1 MSDYLDSLYSGL
13 NDESVEAI
21 TAALGFNDGA
31 NKGFWRKQ
39 PRKKWGKGKG
49 QWIEMGALLRALF
62 KIDGKLQSVTGRSAG
77 SDGTPNGVRFL
88 PDAGQPGVDSN
99 KIYGVDTAHL
109 EEIQATLPDNYVESK
124 GLDAKREQTGT
135 GSVVST
141 ANIPDINDM
150 ETADVTPDD
159 IRMVEEGVNSV
170 EGQEAEGFKN
180 TDEGKQVATLDDV
193 DESDVLTGEEVR
205 DLVDG
210 TTERDL
216 SGYKGLKE
224 TSPGSGIWDY
234 KEGKYNYRLRQNKA
248 GKWEIYADGA
258 NPDYDYDTPADR
270 RDMRG
275 TFEKLD
281 SGDGYDS
288 VEDAMDNFFG
298 AEYNPKKTFRTV
310 PDAEGTTPI
319 EVGLPEDEADLTLG
333 TLPITE
339 ANLSR
344 VSNEELASLG
354 YGDMPGY
361 SEYKGV
367 GDDNAYF
374 GMENKGGGNWEF
386 TNYLTGEIFPIK
398 ADNLADAERQ
408 LADYRLKRG
417 AYDPEVLAAQA
428 DAETAGSR
436 GFTETMRGS
445 LQGMKGRNIK
455 GGFAKAYPNGRT
467 ATIVQDDDGSW
478 HLEKHDEFNGGI
490 QETKRFEDN
499 FFSSGLDQA
508 LAEGDAYL
516 NEDIALPMTRK
527 EFGDY
532 VENRYNDA
540 ERTKPAFL
548 DEAAIDEAFET
559 YSDMYKESKA
569 DNGWV
574 SKDMDADARS
584 QAFSELDDT
593 AVADENPFGDID
605 GLIKDAMDGKDVSLD
620 GLLNEKS
627 SMEDEDKGGTPDDE
641 EENSDFDADLEDTD
655 LEITSDD
662 QDPELLRD
670 IVSKERDE
678 AENVNIGD
686 VIMGPDGM
694 PVRVKRYDWDESD
707 SDEES
712 PGLTITATDANGEE
726 VEFYK
731 GRYDSVYYPEF
742 APEGAAPKA
751 KPADKPITPADAT
764 PVTPTRVAPDNAL
777 EVDAGRVQIGDKLYS
792 PDGSTLLGEVT
803 QTRKKGGKTEARLSL
818 DGKDEGFQEL
828 GPVNLVDRNPNV
840 NAQKQA
846 EKDAKKAETARV
858 KAEKKAADEKA
869 AADKAAAVNDPRTDE
884 GIENLRNI
892 LEAANNPERLQSAL
906 DVLNDPSL
914 SNNEKAEKL
923 VEALTTKLGRLSGT
937 DDQRMDAR
945 KAEQKA
951 MKMLEEAGI
960 RGSSKEERKLRN
972 EKASAAFTIRNRKG
986 MSFRVDPTLESEVA
1000 EMNKR
1005 LDAGEDVS
1013 LEELEALESKI
1024 SDYQKRFFM
1033 KGDSNE
1039 KPLPGEAE
1047 RVDEEIRKAQRAGTA
1062 PIPFVRQD
1070 GTEIRPDDNVAT
1082 PAAPT
1087 TPGATSA
1094 PTTPATPTQYKT
1106 PAPTPKAP
1114 KHPKPVRKSPKAKPI
1129 GTPDDD
1135 GKPIKG
1141 DNKTDAEIAA
1151 MRNRKLENA
1160 IDADGNPVFAKDL
1173 NGNILTDKKGR
1184 PIPLQDTDAILAA
1197 LRADYPDAKLDN
1209 MGNVVVHR
1217 EKYKGEDGSEKMF
1230 EVLVHMNTGGKI
1242 GLSMRFTDPETGEV
1256 EHLIHH
1262 DERDSYMGLHGKTNG
1277 IQALIDIVQGK
1288 KPGTDR
1294 RTATRGYDTTGRTD
1308 LRERAEYFVRQGRL
1322 LTQGQV
1328 WDKYLSGIAEE
1339 INTSA
1344 GGRGANK
1351 GTAYLTKR
1359 TSAVASAAEAL
1370 RQGKRE
1376 VFFQRVRAAVG
1387 HTPVHP
1393 TQRAEMRKAIRDYL
1407 EREMPEM
1414 SPRERTV
1421 LAQYVDRHLTRRG
1434 ELVDPT
1440 GRDIPF
1446 VSSETR
1452 KLEPGLWVDYEN
1464 NFGEI
1469 SRGRVVSL
1477 DDPELNEAGTEY
1489 YDNITVEFANGE
1501 RVSKLTSQKMTPVS
1515 QKEQSKA
1522 VATKYIGKVTGEE
1535 RRRRRREQLGITA
1548 ARTTG
1553 VLRFLDDVRAEDA
1566 EIAENANKTGG
1577 KVEDLFAGDTLFSKD
1592 GDPLGPIIEKIPIVG
1607 KSGNPGFAVI
1617 FENADGE
1624 EVQVRLPFGEFRG
1637 PKA

>member
-1 MSDYLDSLYSGL
+1 MSDYMDSLYSGL
-13 NDESVEAI
+13 NDESLTAI
-21 TAALGFNDGA
+21 TAGIGFNDGA
-31 NKGFWRKQ
+31 NNGFWRKQ

-49 QWIEMGALLRALF
+49 QWIEMGARLRALF
-62 KIDGKLQSVTGRSAG
+62 SIDGKLQSVTGRSAG
-77 SDGTPNGVRFL
+77 SDGTPNGVRFR
-88 PDAGQPGVDSN
+88 PDPGQPGVDSEL
-99 KIYGVDTAHL
+99 IYGVNTAHL
-109 EEIQATLPDNYVESK
+109 EEIQAVLPANYVESK
-124 GLDAKREQTGT
+124 NLYDTREQKGT

-141 ANIPDINDM
+141 SSIPDINDM
-150 ETADVTPDD
+150 ITAPVTPDD
-159 IRMVEEGVNSV
+159 VRMIEEGVNSV
-170 EGQEAEGFKN
+170 EGREAEGFKK
-180 TDEGKQVATLDDV
+180 TDAGKKVASLDDV
-193 DESDVLTGEEVR
+193 EESDVLRGQDVN
-205 DLVDG
+205 DLVDDV
-210 TTERDL
+210 TEPIAVVTNPEDV
-216 SGYKGLKE
+216 
-224 TSPGSGIWDY
+224 
-234 KEGKYNYRLRQNKA
+234 
-248 GKWEIYADGA
+248 A
-258 NPDYDYDTPADR
+258 NL
-270 RDMRG
+270 
-275 TFEKLD
+275 KLD
-281 SGDGYDS
+281 DVSPL
-288 VEDAMDNFFG
+288 VQ
-298 AEYNPKKTFRTV
+298 AELVRV
-310 PDAEGTTPI
+310 PDADNEATGYYDYADVD
-319 EVGLPEDEADLTLG
+319 EPEK
-333 TLPITE
+333 TLPNTI
-339 ANLSR
+339 
-344 VSNEELASLG
+344 
-354 YGDMPGY
+354 
-361 SEYKGV
+361 
-367 GDDNAYF
+367 F
-374 GMENKGGGNWEF
+374 GIENKGGGNWEF
-386 TNYLTGEIFPIK
+386 YNYKTGEIFPVK
-398 ADNLADAERQ
+398 ANSLAEVEKEMS
-408 LADYRLKRG
+408 DYRLQRG
-417 AYDPEVLAAQA
+417 NFDPEVLGAKA
-428 DAETAGSR
+428 DAETANAR

-490 QETKRFEDN
+490 QETKRFEDGY
-499 FFSSGLDQA
+499 FSSGLDQA

-540 ERTKPAFL
+540 ERKKPAFL
-548 DEAAIDEAFET
+548 DEAAIDEAFEA
-559 YSDMYKESKA
+559 YSDMYKESKS

-574 SKDMDADARS
+574 TKDMDADARS
-584 QAFSELDDT
+584 QAFSEMDDM

-605 GLIKDAMDGKDVSLD
+605 GLVKDAMDGKDVSLD

-627 SMEDEDKGGTPDDE
+627 SMEDEDKGDTSDE
-641 EENSDFDADLEDTD
+641 EEDSDFDADLEDTD

-846 EKDAKKAETARV
+846 EKDAKKAEAARV

-869 AADKAAAVNDPRTDE
+869 AADKAAAMNDPRTDE
-884 GIENLRNI
+884 GIENLKNI
-892 LEAANNPERLQSAL
+892 LEAANNPERLQPAI

-914 SNNEKAEKL
+914 SNDEKAEKL
-923 VEALTTKLGRLSGT
+923 VEALTTKLGFLNGT

-951 MKMLEEAGI
+951 MKMLEDAGI
-960 RGSSKEERKLRN
+960 PGSSREERQT
-972 EKASAAFTIRNRKG
+972 AAGKRRSRSSILGNTYNYPE
-986 MSFRVDPTLESEVA
+986 SLTLASEVA
-1000 EMNKR
+1000 DMKKR
-1005 LDAGEDVS
+1005 LEAGEDVP
-1013 LEELEALESKI
+1013 LEETEALVDKI
-1024 SDYQKRFFM
+1024 AAHQNRFWL
-1033 KGDSNE
+1033 KGDANE
-1039 KPLPGEAE
+1039 NIKPGERE
-1047 RVDEEIRKAQRAGTA
+1047 RVDEEIRKAQREGTA
-1062 PIPFVRQD
+1062 PIPFVRKD
-1070 GTEIRPDDNVAT
+1070 GSEIRPDDNTASTAT

-1114 KHPKPVRKSPKAKPI
+1114 KHPKPVKKSPKAKPI

-1141 DNKTDAEIAA
+1141 DNKTDADVEA

-1160 IDADGNPVFAKDL
+1160 VDADGNPVYAKDV

-1209 MGNVVVHR
+1209 FGNIVVHR
-1217 EKYKGEDGSEKMF
+1217 EKYKADDGSEKMF

-1242 GLSMRFTDPETGEV
+1242 GLSMRFTDPATGEV

-1288 KPGTDR
+1288 KPNTDR
-1294 RTATRGYDTTGRTD
+1294 KTATRGYNTAGLTD
-1308 LRERAEYFVRQGRL
+1308 YRQRAEYFVRQGRL

-1328 WDKYLSGIAEE
+1328 WDKYLSGMAEE
-1339 INTSA
+1339 INTSM
-1344 GGRGANK
+1344 GGK
-1351 GTAYLTKR
+1351 GKAYLTKR
-1359 TSAVASAAEAL
+1359 RSEVPSAAEAL
-1370 RQGKRE
+1370 RQGDRE
-1376 VFFQRVRAAVG
+1376 TFFQRVRAAVG

-1393 TQRAEMRKAIRDYL
+1393 SQRAEMRKAIRDYL
-1407 EREMPEM
+1407 EREMPAM
-1414 SPRERTV
+1414 SARERTV

-1440 GRDIPF
+1440 GRDVPF
-1446 VSSETR
+1446 VSRETR
-1452 KLEPGLWVDYEN
+1452 KLEPGLWVDYVN
-1464 NFGEI
+1464 NFGEK

-1477 DDPELNEAGTEY
+1477 DEPQLNDAGTEY
-1489 YDNITVEFANGE
+1489 YDNVTIEFANGE
-1501 RVSKLTSQKMTPVS
+1501 RVSMLTSQNMIPVPP
-1515 QKEQSKA
+1515 KEQAKA
-1522 VATKYIGKVTGEE
+1522 TPSKYIKNVQGEE
-1535 RRRRRREQLGITA
+1535 MRRRRREQLGITA

-1553 VLRFLDDVRAEDA
+1553 VLRFLDDVRAEEA

-1577 KVEDLFAGDTLFSKD
+1577 KIEDLGAGDTLFSKD

-1607 KSGNPGFAVI
+1607 KSGNPGYAVI

-1624 EVQVRLPFGEFRG
+1624 EVQVRLPLGEFRG

>member
-1 MSDYLDSLYSGL
+1 MSDYMDSLYSGL
-13 NDESVEAI
+13 NDESLEAI
-21 TAALGFNDGA
+21 TAALGYNDGA

-49 QWIEMGALLRALF
+49 QWIEMGARLRALF
-62 KIDGKLQSVTGRSAG
+62 KINGKLQSVTGRSAG

-88 PDAGQPGVDSN
+88 PDANQPGVDSN

-109 EEIQATLPDNYVESK
+109 EEIQATLPANYVESK
-124 GLDAKREQTGT
+124 GLEANREQTGT

-170 EGQEAEGFKN
+170 EGQEAENFKN

-193 DESDVLTGEEVR
+193 DESDVLRGDDVSQMI
-205 DLVDG
+205 D
-210 TTERDL
+210 DL
-216 SGYKGLKE
+216 SKVPFADPEDQRLSDLTNSKPEDVGNLSDSELKE
-224 TSPGSGIWDY
+224 IASEFMGYARVPGMEQWFTPLEDAVYAEMAKRKSS
-234 KEGKYNYRLRQNKA
+234 KA
-248 GKWEIYADGA
+248 PGDADEPGA
-258 NPDYDYDTPADR
+258 VVTTPAD
-270 RDMRG
+270 
-275 TFEKLD
+275 
-281 SGDGYDS
+281 
-288 VEDAMDNFFG
+288 
-298 AEYNPKKTFRTV
+298 
-310 PDAEGTTPI
+310 
-319 EVGLPEDEADLTLG
+319 ADLELP
-333 TLPITE
+333 TLPLTE

-344 VSNEELASLG
+344 VSDEELASLG

-386 TNYLTGEIFPIK
+386 TNYNTGEIFPIK

-408 LADYRLKRG
+408 LADYRLERG
-417 AYDPEVLAAQA
+417 AYDPEVLGAKA
-428 DAETAGSR
+428 DKETANAR
-436 GFTETMRGS
+436 GFTETMRSS
-445 LQGMKGRNIK
+445 LQGMKGRAE
-455 GGFAKAYPNGRT
+455 GGFAKANVNGKT
-467 ATIVQDDDGSW
+467 ATVVRDTDGRW
-478 HLEKHDEFNGGI
+478 YLEKHDEFNGGI
-490 QETKRFEDN
+490 IETKSFEDS
-499 FFSSGLDQA
+499 FFGSGLKQA
-508 LAEGDAYL
+508 LEEGDAFV
-516 NEDIALPMTRK
+516 NDDIAKKMTRE
-527 EFGDY
+527 EFGKY
-532 VENRYNDA
+532 IMNRYNDA
-540 ERTKPAFL
+540 ERKAPAFIA
-548 DEAAIDEAFET
+548 EYIDEGYES
-559 YSDMYKESKA
+559 YSQNYDDVKS

-574 SKDMDADARS
+574 TKDMDADVRAD
-584 QAFSELDDT
+584 AFSEVDD
-593 AVADENPFGDID
+593 AAGGDEKNPLGDID
-605 GLIKDAMDGKDVSLD
+605 ELIKDAMDGKDVSLD

-627 SMEDEDKGGTPDDE
+627 SMEDEDKDGTSDE
-641 EENSDFDADLEDTD
+641 EEDSDFDPDLEDTD

-694 PVRVKRYDWDESD
+694 PVRIKRYDWDESD

-731 GRYDSVYYPEF
+731 GRYDSVFYPEF

-751 KPADKPITPADAT
+751 TPASKKAEPVDVT
-764 PVTPTRVAPDNAL
+764 PATPTRVAPDNAL

-803 QTRKKGGKTEARLSL
+803 QVRKKGGKTEARLSL

-828 GPVNLVDRNPNV
+828 GPVNLVDRDTSV

-846 EKDAKKAETARV
+846 EKDAKKAEAARV
-858 KAEKKAADEKA
+858 KAEKKAADDKA
-869 AADKAAAVNDPRTDE
+869 AADKAAAANDPRTDE
-884 GIENLRNI
+884 GIETLRTL
-892 LEAANNPERLQSAL
+892 LEGAGNPERLQSAI

-914 SNNEKAEKL
+914 SNDEKAEKL
-923 VEALTTKLGRLSGT
+923 VEALTTNLGALKGT
-937 DDQRMDAR
+937 DEQRMNAR
-945 KAEQKA
+945 QAEQKA
-951 MKMLEEAGI
+951 LKMLEEAGI
-960 RGSSKEERKLRN
+960 RGSSREERKLRN
-972 EKASAAFTIRNRKG
+972 DKARAAFTIRSRKD
-986 MSFRVDPTLESEVA
+986 MSFRVDPTLAPEVA

-1005 LDAGEDVS
+1005 LDAGEDVP
-1013 LEELEALESKI
+1013 LEELEALDNKI
-1024 SDYQKRFFM
+1024 GEYQRRFFM

-1062 PIPFVRQD
+1062 PIPFVRND

-1094 PTTPATPTQYKT
+1094 PTTPSTPTQYKT

-1217 EKYKGEDGSEKMF
+1217 EKYKGEDGSEKTF

-1414 SPRERTV
+1414 SNRERTV

-1464 NFGEI
+1464 NFGDI
-1469 SRGRVVSL
+1469 SRGKVVSL
-1477 DDPELNEAGTEY
+1477 DEPELNEAGTEY

-1501 RVSKLTSQKMTPVS
+1501 RVSKLTSQKMTPVAP
-1515 QKEQSKA
+1515 KEQSKA

-1553 VLRFLDDVRAEDA
+1553 VLRFLEDVRAEDA

-1577 KVEDLFAGDTLFSKD
+1577 KIEDLFAGDTLFSKD

-1624 EVQVRLPFGEFRG
+1624 EVQVRLPLGEFRG

>member
-13 NDESVEAI
+13 NEESLTAI
-21 TAALGFNDGA
+21 TAGIGFNDGA

-49 QWIEMGALLRALF
+49 QWIEMGARLRALF
-62 KIDGKLQSVTGRSAG
+62 NINGKLQSVTGRSAG
-77 SDGTPNGVRFL
+77 SDGTPNGVRFR
-88 PDAGQPGVDSN
+88 PDPGQPGVDSN
-99 KIYGVDTAHL
+99 LLYGVNTAHL

-124 GLDAKREQTGT
+124 GLNANREQTGT

-150 ETADVTPDD
+150 ETAPVTPDD
-159 IRMVEEGVNSV
+159 IRMIEEGVNSK
-170 EGQEAEGFKN
+170 EGQEAENFKN
-180 TDEGKQVATLDDV
+180 TDEGQQVASLDDV
-193 DESDVLTGEEVR
+193 DESDVLTGEEVNQ
-205 DLVDG
+205 LVDG
-210 TTERDL
+210 NAPRNL
-216 SGYKGLKE
+216 AGYKGLKE

-234 KEGKYNYRLRQNKA
+234 KEGKYNYRLKQNKA
-248 GKWEIYADGA
+248 GQWEIYADGA
-258 NPDYDYDTPADR
+258 NPDYEYDTPADR
-270 RDMRG
+270 RNMRYM
-275 TFEKLD
+275 FEKLD
-281 SGDGYDS
+281 AGSYSS
-288 VEDAMDNFFG
+288 VQDAMDNFFG
-298 AEYNPKKTFRTV
+298 AEYTSKKSKKSNEDVT
-310 PDAEGTTPI
+310 EPI
-319 EVGLPEDEADLTLG
+319 AVVTNPEDVADLTLG
-333 TLPITE
+333 ETPLMEAGLVKHPGEYPGITE
-339 ANLSR
+339 YSDGEGDLTPENATFGLENL
-344 VSNEELASLG
+344 
-354 YGDMPGY
+354 
-361 SEYKGV
+361 
-367 GDDNAYF
+367 
-374 GMENKGGGNWEF
+374 GGGNWEF
-386 TNYLTGEIFPIK
+386 TNYKTGQIFPIK

-408 LADYRLKRG
+408 LADYRLERG
-417 AYDPEVLAAQA
+417 DFDPAVIQA
-428 DAETAGSR
+428 RSDEETANAR

-490 QETKRFEDN
+490 QETKRFEDGY
-499 FFSSGLDQA
+499 FSSGLDQA

-532 VENRYNDA
+532 VENRYGDA
-540 ERTKPAFL
+540 ERKKPAFL
-548 DEAAIDEAFET
+548 DEAAIDEAFQS

-584 QAFSELDDT
+584 QAFSEMDDM
-593 AVADENPFGDID
+593 AVAEERDPLGDGGFD
-605 GLIKDAMDGKDVSLD
+605 QLVKDAIDGKDVSLD

-627 SMEDEDKGGTPDDE
+627 KMDDQDGDGTPDDE
-641 EENSDFDADLEDTD
+641 DPDFDPDLEDTD
-655 LEITSDD
+655 LELTSGD

-670 IVSKERDE
+670 IVRKDRDE

-764 PVTPTRVAPDNAL
+764 PATPTRVAPDSAL

-828 GPVNLVDRNPNV
+828 GPVNLVDRNPSV

-846 EKDAKKAETARV
+846 EKDAKKAEAARV

-869 AADKAAAVNDPRTDE
+869 AADKAAAMNDPRTDE
-884 GIENLRNI
+884 GIENLKGI
-892 LEAANNPERLQSAL
+892 LEAANNPERLQPAI

-914 SNNEKAEKL
+914 SNDEKATAL
-923 VEALTTKLGRLSGT
+923 VDALTTKLGMLNGT
-937 DDQRMDAR
+937 DEQRLNAR

-951 MKMLEEAGI
+951 MKMLEDAGI
-960 RGSSKEERKLRN
+960 PGSSREERQS
-972 EKASAAFTIRNRKG
+972 SAAVRRSRSNIQGDSNLKFPESN
-986 MSFRVDPTLESEVA
+986 TLAAEVA
-1000 EMNKR
+1000 DMKKR
-1005 LDAGEDVS
+1005 LDAGEDVP
-1013 LEELEALESKI
+1013 LAETDALNDKI
-1024 SDYQKRFFM
+1024 AAHRDRFWM
-1033 KGDSNE
+1033 KGDSSG

-1047 RVDEEIRKAQRAGTA
+1047 RVDEEIRKAQREGTA
-1062 PIPFVRQD
+1062 PIPFVRKD
-1070 GTEIRPDDNVAT
+1070 GSEIRPDDNTAGTAT

-1114 KHPKPVRKSPKAKPI
+1114 KHPKPVKKSPKAKPI

-1141 DNKTDAEIAA
+1141 DNKTDADVEA

-1160 IDADGNPVFAKDL
+1160 IDADGNPVYAKDV

-1209 MGNVVVHR
+1209 FGNIVVHR
-1217 EKYKGEDGSEKMF
+1217 EKYKADDGSEKMF

-1242 GLSMRFTDPETGEV
+1242 GLSMRFTDPATGEV

-1288 KPGTDR
+1288 KPNTDR
-1294 RTATRGYDTTGRTD
+1294 KTATRGYNTAGLTD
-1308 LRERAEYFVRQGRL
+1308 YRQRAEYFVRQGRL

-1328 WDKYLSGIAEE
+1328 WDKYLSGMAEE
-1339 INTSA
+1339 INTSM
-1344 GGRGANK
+1344 GGK
-1351 GTAYLTKR
+1351 GKAYLTKR
-1359 TSAVASAAEAL
+1359 RSEVASAAEAL
-1370 RQGKRE
+1370 RQGDRE
-1376 VFFQRVRAAVG
+1376 TFFQRVRAAVG

-1393 TQRAEMRKAIRDYL
+1393 SQRAEMRKAIRDYL
-1407 EREMPEM
+1407 EREMPAM
-1414 SPRERTV
+1414 SARERTI

-1440 GRDIPF
+1440 GRDVPF
-1446 VSSETR
+1446 VSRETR
-1452 KLEPGLWVDYEN
+1452 KLEPGLWVDYVN
-1464 NFGEI
+1464 NFGEK

-1477 DDPELNEAGTEY
+1477 DEPQLNDAGTEY
-1489 YDNITVEFANGE
+1489 YDNVTIEFANGE
-1501 RVSKLTSQKMTPVS
+1501 RVSMLTSQNMIPVPP
-1515 QKEQSKA
+1515 KEQAKA
-1522 VATKYIGKVTGEE
+1522 APSKYIKNVQGEE
-1535 RRRRRREQLGITA
+1535 MRRRRREQLGITA

-1553 VLRFLDDVRAEDA
+1553 VLRFLEDVKAEEA
-1566 EIAENANKTGG
+1566 EMAENANKTGG
-1577 KVEDLFAGDTLFSKD
+1577 KIEDLGAGDTLFSKD

-1607 KSGNPGFAVI
+1607 KSGNPGYAVI

-1624 EVQVRLPFGEFRG
+1624 EVQVRLPLGEFRG

>member
-1 MSDYLDSLYSGL
+1 MSDYMDSLYSGL
-13 NDESVEAI
+13 NDESLEAI

-49 QWIEMGALLRALF
+49 QWIEMGARLRALF
-62 KIDGKLQSVTGRSAG
+62 KINGKLQSVTGRSAG

-88 PDAGQPGVDSN
+88 PDANQPGVDSN

-109 EEIQATLPDNYVESK
+109 EEIQATLPANYVESK
-124 GLDAKREQTGT
+124 GLKANREQTGT

-170 EGQEAEGFKN
+170 EGQEAENFKN

-193 DESDVLTGEEVR
+193 DESDVLRGQDVN
-205 DLVDG
+205 DLVDDG
-210 TTERDL
+210 TEPINVI
-216 SGYKGLKE
+216 
-224 TSPGSGIWDY
+224 SP
-234 KEGKYNYRLRQNKA
+234 
-248 GKWEIYADGA
+248 
-258 NPDYDYDTPADR
+258 
-270 RDMRG
+270 
-275 TFEKLD
+275 
-281 SGDGYDS
+281 
-288 VEDAMDNFFG
+288 EDA
-298 AEYNPKKTFRTV
+298 
-310 PDAEGTTPI
+310 
-319 EVGLPEDEADLTLG
+319 ADLTLPTPPTSVAWEEG
-333 TLPITE
+333 PNGE
-339 ANLSR
+339 AYVAMPNGAYIE
-344 VSNEELASLG
+344 VASNGAYSIS
-354 YGDMPGY
+354 DNKGY
-361 SEYKGV
+361 SDTFAMYSPETAPGLEAGKANALAAFNRNPDAYVWKPAEDFGPGWEMKDYGNGKGHYMKD
-367 GDDNAYF
+367 GDPFQSFRIGD
-374 GMENKGGGNWEF
+374 
-386 TNYLTGEIFPIK
+386 
-398 ADNLADAERQ
+398 
-408 LADYRLKRG
+408 
-417 AYDPEVLAAQA
+417 AYDSDDEP
-428 DAETAGSR
+428 S
-436 GFTETMRGS
+436 
-445 LQGMKGRNIK
+445 
-455 GGFAKAYPNGRT
+455 GGFAPYFTHRNPVWGEAAY
-467 ATIVQDDDGSW
+467 
-478 HLEKHDEFNGGI
+478 DERI
-490 QETKRFEDN
+490 EASDLPTPEA
-499 FFSSGLDQA
+499 A
-508 LAEGDAYL
+508 LAAAKDFIDRHPVGGSDA
-516 NEDIALPMTRK
+516 
-527 EFGDY
+527 
-532 VENRYNDA
+532 
-540 ERTKPAFL
+540 
-548 DEAAIDEAFET
+548 
-559 YSDMYKESKA
+559 A
-569 DNGWV
+569 DNTIANLMEKVNSGEDTGTV
-574 SKDMDADARS
+574 
-584 QAFSELDDT
+584 DD
-593 AVADENPFGDID
+593 
-605 GLIKDAMDGKDVSLD
+605 
-620 GLLNEKS
+620 LLNEKS
-627 SMEDEDKGGTPDDE
+627 SMEDEDKDGTPDDE
-641 EENSDFDADLEDTD
+641 DPDFDPDLEDTD

-670 IVSKERDE
+670 IVSKDRDE

-694 PVRVKRYDWDESD
+694 PVRIKRYDWDESD

-731 GRYDSVYYPEF
+731 GRYDSVFYPEF

-751 KPADKPITPADAT
+751 TPAAKKAEPVDAT
-764 PVTPTRVAPDNAL
+764 PATPTRVAPDNAL
-777 EVDAGRVQIGDKLYS
+777 EVDAGRVQIGDKVYS

-803 QTRKKGGKTEARLSL
+803 QVRKKGGKTEARLSL

-828 GPVNLVDRNPNV
+828 GPVNLVDRDTSV

-846 EKDAKKAETARV
+846 EKDAKKAEAARV

-869 AADKAAAVNDPRTDE
+869 AADKAAAANDPRTDE
-884 GIENLRNI
+884 GIENLKSI
-892 LEAANNPERLQSAL
+892 LEGAGNPERLQSAI

-914 SNNEKAEKL
+914 SNDEKAEKL
-923 VEALTTKLGRLSGT
+923 VEALTTNLGALKGT
-937 DDQRMDAR
+937 DEQRMNAR

-951 MKMLEEAGI
+951 LKMLEEAGI
-960 RGSSKEERKLRN
+960 RGSSREERKLRN
-972 EKASAAFTIRNRKG
+972 DKARAAFTIRSRKD
-986 MSFRVDPTLESEVA
+986 MSFRVDPTLAPEVA

-1013 LEELEALESKI
+1013 LEELEALDNKI
-1024 SDYQKRFFM
+1024 GEYQRRFFM

-1062 PIPFVRQD
+1062 PIPFVRND
-1070 GTEIRPDDNVAT
+1070 GTEIRPDDNTAGTTT

-1094 PTTPATPTQYKT
+1094 PATPSTPTQYKT

-1217 EKYKGEDGSEKMF
+1217 EMYKGPDGSEQMF

-1242 GLSMRFTDPETGEV
+1242 GLSMRFTDVATGKT

-1339 INTSA
+1339 INTSM
-1344 GGRGANK
+1344 GGK
-1351 GTAYLTKR
+1351 GKAYLTKR
-1359 TSAVASAAEAL
+1359 QSEVPSAAEAL
-1370 RQGKRE
+1370 RQGDRE
-1376 VFFQRVRAAVG
+1376 TFFQRVRAAVG

-1407 EREMPEM
+1407 EREMPQM
-1414 SPRERTV
+1414 SARERTV

-1446 VSSETR
+1446 VSRETR
-1452 KLEPGLWVDYEN
+1452 KLEPGTWVDYVN
-1464 NFGEI
+1464 NFGEK

-1477 DDPELNEAGTEY
+1477 DEPQLNDAGTEY

-1501 RVSKLTSQKMTPVS
+1501 RVSMLTSQNMIPVPA
-1515 QKEQSKA
+1515 KEQTKATASKYTPN
-1522 VATKYIGKVTGEE
+1522 VKGEE
-1535 RRRRRREQLGITA
+1535 MRRRRREILGATA

-1553 VLRFLDDVRAEDA
+1553 VLRFLEDVRAEEA
-1566 EIAENANKTGG
+1566 EIAENANTSGG
-1577 KVEDLFAGDTLFSKD
+1577 KIEDLFAGDTLFSKD

-1624 EVQVRLPFGEFRG
+1624 EVQVRLPLGEFRG

>member
-1 MSDYLDSLYSGL
+1 MSDYMDSLYSGL
-13 NDESVEAI
+13 NDESLEAI
-21 TAALGFNDGA
+21 TASIGFNDGA
-31 NKGFWRKQ
+31 NRGFWRKQ

-49 QWIEMGALLRALF
+49 QWIEMGARLRALF
-62 KIDGKLQSVTGRSAG
+62 MIEGKLRSVTGRSAG
-77 SDGTPNGVRFL
+77 SDGTPNGVRFR
-88 PDAGQPGVDSN
+88 PDPGQPGVDSN
-99 KIYGVDTAHL
+99 LLYGVNTAHL

-124 GLDAKREQTGT
+124 GLDTDRQQTGT

-150 ETADVTPDD
+150 ETAPVTPDD
-159 IRMVEEGVNSV
+159 IRMIEEGVNSK

-193 DESDVLTGEEVR
+193 DESDVLRGDDVSQ
-205 DLVDG
+205 LVD
-210 TTERDL
+210 DL
-216 SGYKGLKE
+216 SKVPFADPEDQRLSDLTNTKPEDVGKLSDSELQEIASEFMGYARV
-224 TSPGSGIWDY
+224 PGMQQWFLPLEEAVYAEKNKRKLS
-234 KEGKYNYRLRQNKA
+234 KPEGGAVVTTPQEA
-248 GKWEIYADGA
+248 ADLA
-258 NPDYDYDTPADR
+258 
-270 RDMRG
+270 
-275 TFEKLD
+275 LD
-281 SGDGYDS
+281 S
-288 VEDAMDNFFG
+288 
-298 AEYNPKKTFRTV
+298 
-310 PDAEGTTPI
+310 
-319 EVGLPEDEADLTLG
+319 LPLS
-333 TLPITE
+333 E

-344 VSNEELASLG
+344 VSDEELASMG

-361 SEYKGV
+361 SEYKGI
-367 GDDNAYF
+367 GDDNSYI
-374 GMENKGGGNWEF
+374 GLENKGGGNWEF
-386 TNYLTGEIFPIK
+386 TNYNTGEIFPIK
-398 ADNLADAERQ
+398 ADNIADAERQ
-408 LADYRLKRG
+408 IADFKLKRG
-417 AYDPEVLAAQA
+417 AFDPDVLQA
-428 DAETAGSR
+428 RNDEETANAR

-516 NEDIALPMTRK
+516 NEDIAPKMTRE
-527 EFGDY
+527 EFGNY
-532 VENRYNDA
+532 IMNRYNDA
-540 ERTKPAFL
+540 ERKAPAFIAEYIDDGYENYSQNY
-548 DEAAIDEAFET
+548 DELK
-559 YSDMYKESKA
+559 S

-574 SKDMDADARS
+574 TKDMDADVRAD
-584 QAFSELDDT
+584 AFSEVN
-593 AVADENPFGDID
+593 AAAGEDELNPLGDID

-678 AENVNIGD
+678 AENVGPGD
-686 VIMGPDGM
+686 VIMGPGNM
-694 PVRVKRYDWDESD
+694 PVRIKSFSWDESD
-707 SDEES
+707 FDEEPS
-712 PGLTITATDANGEE
+712 TMNFVATDANGEE
-726 VEFYK
+726 VEFSK
-731 GRYDSVYYPEF
+731 NRYDSVYFPEF

-846 EKDAKKAETARV
+846 EKDAKKAEAARV

-869 AADKAAAVNDPRTDE
+869 AADKAAAMNDPRTDE

-892 LEAANNPERLQSAL
+892 LEGAGNPGRLQSAI

-914 SNNEKAEKL
+914 SNDEKAEKL
-923 VEALTTKLGRLSGT
+923 VEALTTNLGALNGS
-937 DDQRMDAR
+937 DEQRMNAR
-945 KAEQKA
+945 QAENKALNLLEKA
-951 MKMLEEAGI
+951 GIPGASLEERRTANAK
-960 RGSSKEERKLRN
+960 RGSRAAIQNNTNKYPESLTL
-972 EKASAAFTIRNRKG
+972 ASEF
-986 MSFRVDPTLESEVA
+986 D
-1000 EMNKR
+1000 EMKKR
-1005 LDAGEDVS
+1005 LDAGEDVPF
-1013 LEELEALESKI
+1013 EETEALRDKAVAH
-1024 SDYQKRFFM
+1024 QARFWM
-1033 KGDSNE
+1033 KGDSND
-1039 KPLPGEAE
+1039 KPKPGEQE
-1047 RVDEEIRKAQRAGTA
+1047 RVDEEIRKAQREGTA
-1062 PIPFVRQD
+1062 PIPFVRKN
-1070 GTEIRPDDNVAT
+1070 GTEIRPDDNTAGTAT

-1094 PTTPATPTQYKT
+1094 PTTPSTPTQYKT
-1106 PAPTPKAP
+1106 PAPAP
-1114 KHPKPVRKSPKAKPI
+1114 KSPKPPKPRTKGPKVKPI
-1129 GTPDDD
+1129 GTPDDN

-1151 MRNRKLENA
+1151 MRKRKLENA

-1173 NGNILTDKKGR
+1173 NGNVLTDKKGR

-1217 EKYKGEDGSEKMF
+1217 EMYKGPDGSEQMF

-1242 GLSMRFTDPETGEV
+1242 GLSMRFTNPETGEV

-1294 RTATRGYDTTGRTD
+1294 KTATRGYDTTGRTD

-1322 LTQGQV
+1322 LSQGQV
-1328 WDKYLSGIAEE
+1328 WDKYLSGFAEE
-1339 INTSA
+1339 INTSI
-1344 GGRGANK
+1344 GGNRK
-1351 GTAYLTKR
+1351 AYLTKR
-1359 TSAVASAAEAL
+1359 KSAVPSAAEAL
-1370 RQGKRE
+1370 RQGDRE
-1376 VFFQRVRAAVG
+1376 TFFQRVRAAIG

-1407 EREMPEM
+1407 EREMPEL
-1414 SPRERTV
+1414 SSTERRI
-1421 LAQYVDRHLTRRG
+1421 LAQYVDRHVVRRG

-1440 GRDIPF
+1440 GREVPF
-1446 VSSETR
+1446 VSRETR

-1464 NFGEI
+1464 NFGER
-1469 SRGRVVSL
+1469 SRARVVSL
-1477 DDPELNEAGTEY
+1477 DKPSLNEAGTEY
-1489 YDNITVEFANGE
+1489 YDNVTLEFADGQI
-1501 RVSKLTSQKMTPVS
+1501 VSDLTSQNMFPVPPK
-1515 QKEQSKA
+1515 QQAKA
-1522 VATKYIGKVTGEE
+1522 VAEKYIPNVTGPEM
-1535 RRRRRREQLGITA
+1535 RRRRKEILAATA
-1548 ARTTG
+1548 ARSTG
-1553 VLRFLDDVRAEDA
+1553 VLRFLDDVRAEEA
-1566 EIAENANKTGG
+1566 EMADNANTTGG
-1577 KVEDLFAGDTLFSKD
+1577 KIEDLFAGDTLFSKD

-1624 EVQVRLPFGEFRG
+1624 EVQVRLPLGEFRG

>member
-1 MSDYLDSLYSGL
+1 MSDYMDSLYSGL
-13 NDESVEAI
+13 NDESLTAI
-21 TAALGFNDGA
+21 TAGIGYNDGA
-31 NKGFWRKQ
+31 NKGFWRRQ

-49 QWIEMGALLRALF
+49 QWIEMGARVRALF
-62 KIDGKLQSVTGRSAG
+62 SINGKLQSVTGRSAG
-77 SDGTPNGVRFL
+77 SDGTPNGVRFR
-88 PDAGQPGVDSN
+88 PDPGQPGVDSN
-99 KIYGVDTAHL
+99 LLYGVNTAHL

-124 GLDAKREQTGT
+124 GLNANREQTGT

-150 ETADVTPDD
+150 ETAPVTPDD
-159 IRMVEEGVNSV
+159 IRMIEEGVNSK

-180 TDEGKQVATLDDV
+180 TDEGKQVAQLDDV
-193 DESDVLTGEEVR
+193 DESDVLRGQDVN
-205 DLVDG
+205 DLVDDV
-210 TTERDL
+210 TEPIAVVTNPEDV
-216 SGYKGLKE
+216 
-224 TSPGSGIWDY
+224 
-234 KEGKYNYRLRQNKA
+234 
-248 GKWEIYADGA
+248 A
-258 NPDYDYDTPADR
+258 NL
-270 RDMRG
+270 
-275 TFEKLD
+275 KLD
-281 SGDGYDS
+281 DVSPL
-288 VEDAMDNFFG
+288 VQ
-298 AEYNPKKTFRTV
+298 AELVRV
-310 PDAEGTTPI
+310 PDADNEATGYYDYADVD
-319 EVGLPEDEADLTLG
+319 EPEK
-333 TLPITE
+333 TLP
-339 ANLSR
+339 
-344 VSNEELASLG
+344 
-354 YGDMPGY
+354 
-361 SEYKGV
+361 
-367 GDDNAYF
+367 NAIF
-374 GMENKGGGNWEF
+374 GIENKGGGDWEF
-386 TNYLTGEIFPIK
+386 TNYRTGEFFRFK
-398 ADNLADAERQ
+398 ANNLAEAEKE
-408 LADYRLKRG
+408 LSDYRLKRG
-417 AYDPEVLAAQA
+417 NYDPEVLGAKA
-428 DAETAGSR
+428 DAETANAR
-436 GFTETMRGS
+436 GFTETMRSS
-445 LQGMKGRNIK
+445 LQGMKGRAE
-455 GGFAKAYPNGRT
+455 GGFAKANVNGKT
-467 ATIVQDDDGSW
+467 ATVVRDTDGRW
-478 HLEKHDEFNGGI
+478 YLEKHDEFNGGI
-490 QETKRFEDN
+490 QETKSFEDN

-508 LAEGDAYL
+508 LAEGDAFV
-516 NEDIALPMTRK
+516 NDDMAKKMTRK

-532 VENRYNDA
+532 VDNRYNDA

-548 DEAAIDEAFET
+548 DEAAIDEAYAN
-559 YSDMYKESKA
+559 YSDFFRESKS

-574 SKDMDADARS
+574 TKDMDADARS
-584 QAFSELDDT
+584 QAFSEMDDM

-605 GLIKDAMDGKDVSLD
+605 GLVKDAMDGKDVSLD

-627 SMEDEDKGGTPDDE
+627 SMEDEDKGDTSDE
-641 EENSDFDADLEDTD
+641 EEDSDFDPDLEDTD

-731 GRYDSVYYPEF
+731 GRYDSIFYPEF

-846 EKDAKKAETARV
+846 EKDAKKAEAARV
-858 KAEKKAADEKA
+858 KAEKKAADDKA
-869 AADKAAAVNDPRTDE
+869 AADKAAAMNDPRTDE
-884 GIENLRNI
+884 GIENLKNI

-914 SNNEKAEKL
+914 SNDEKAEKL
-923 VEALTTKLGRLSGT
+923 VEALTTKLGRLNGT

-1062 PIPFVRQD
+1062 PIPFVKND
-1070 GTEIRPDDNVAT
+1070 GSEIRPDDNVAA

-1160 IDADGNPVFAKDL
+1160 VDADGNPVFAKDV
-1173 NGNILTDKKGR
+1173 NGNLLTDKKGR

-1209 MGNVVVHR
+1209 LGNVVVHR
-1217 EKYKGEDGSEKMF
+1217 EMYKGPDGSDQMF

-1242 GLSMRFTDPETGEV
+1242 GLSMRFTNPETGEV

-1328 WDKYLSGIAEE
+1328 WDKYLSGFAEE
-1339 INTSA
+1339 INTSI
-1344 GGRGANK
+1344 GANRK
-1351 GTAYLTKR
+1351 AFLTKR
-1359 TSAVASAAEAL
+1359 KSEVLSAAEAL
-1370 RQGKRE
+1370 RQGDRE
-1376 VFFQRVRAAVG
+1376 TFFQRVRAAIG

-1407 EREMPEM
+1407 EREMPQM
-1414 SPRERTV
+1414 TARERTV

-1446 VSSETR
+1446 VSRETR
-1452 KLEPGLWVDYEN
+1452 KLEPGTWVDYIN
-1464 NFGEI
+1464 NFGEK

-1477 DDPELNEAGTEY
+1477 DEPQLNEAGTEY

-1501 RVSKLTSQKMTPVS
+1501 RVSMLTSQNMIPVPP
-1515 QKEQSKA
+1515 KEQTKASASKYTPN
-1522 VATKYIGKVTGEE
+1522 VKGEE
-1535 RRRRRREQLGITA
+1535 MRRRRKEILAATA

-1553 VLRFLDDVRAEDA
+1553 VLRFLEDVRAEEA
-1566 EIAENANKTGG
+1566 EMAENANKTGG
-1577 KVEDLFAGDTLFSKD
+1577 KIEDLFAGDTLFSKD

-1624 EVQVRLPFGEFRG
+1624 EVQVRLPLGEFRG

>member
-1 MSDYLDSLYSGL
+1 MSDYMDSLYSGL
-13 NDESVEAI
+13 NDESLEAI
-21 TAALGFNDGA
+21 TASIGFNDGA
-31 NKGFWRKQ
+31 NRGFWRKQ

-49 QWIEMGALLRALF
+49 QWIEMGARIRALF
-62 KIDGKLQSVTGRSAG
+62 MIDGKLRSITGRSAG
-77 SDGTPNGVRFL
+77 SDGTPNGVRMI
-88 PDAGQPGVDSN
+88 PDAGQAGVNSK
-99 KIYGVDTAHL
+99 KIYGVKTEHL

-124 GLDAKREQTGT
+124 GLDADRQQTGT

-180 TDEGKQVATLDDV
+180 TDEGKQVASLDDV
-193 DESDVLTGEEVR
+193 EESDVLRGEEVR
-205 DLVDG
+205 ELVKG
-210 TTERDL
+210 NAPRDMA
-216 SGYKGLKE
+216 GYRGLNE
-224 TSPGSGIWDY
+224 TSPGVWRYTNDGGDTY
-234 KEGKYNYRLRQNKA
+234 EMRQNKA
-248 GKWEIYADGA
+248 GKWEIYADA
-258 NPDYDYDTPADR
+258 SNSDYDYDTAAQR
-270 RDMRG
+270 RGMRNL
-275 TFEKLD
+275 FEKLD
-281 SGDGYDS
+281 SGPGYNNLRDIMDDFF
-288 VEDAMDNFFG
+288 DAD
-298 AEYNPKKTFRTV
+298 YVDPKAPEKPAV
-310 PDAEGTTPI
+310 VTTPADADL
-319 EVGLPEDEADLTLG
+319 ELPPLPQTSSENWVTSPDGGADLT
-333 TLPITE
+333 
-339 ANLSR
+339 
-344 VSNEELASLG
+344 
-354 YGDMPGY
+354 MPNGAVISVDKNGAYAISDNKGY
-361 SEYKGV
+361 SDTFAMYSPETAPGLEQGKK
-367 GDDNAYF
+367 NA
-374 GMENKGGGNWEF
+374 
-386 TNYLTGEIFPIK
+386 LEIFNKNPDAYVWKPAEDFGPGWEMKDFGDGK
-398 ADNLADAERQ
+398 ASYMKD
-408 LADYRLKRG
+408 G
-417 AYDPEVLAAQA
+417 DPSQ
-428 DAETAGSR
+428 SFR
-436 GFTETMRGS
+436 
-445 LQGMKGRNIK
+445 I
-455 GGFAKAYPNGRT
+455 
-467 ATIVQDDDGSW
+467 
-478 HLEKHDEFNGGI
+478 
-490 QETKRFEDN
+490 
-499 FFSSGLDQA
+499 
-508 LAEGDAYL
+508 GDAYDYDDEPSGFAPYFTHR
-516 NEDIALPMTRK
+516 NPVWSEASYDERMDTGLPT
-527 EFGDY
+527 
-532 VENRYNDA
+532 
-540 ERTKPAFL
+540 P
-548 DEAAIDEAFET
+548 EAALAAAKDFIERHPVGG
-559 YSDMYKESKA
+559 SDSA
-569 DNGWV
+569 DNAIANLMEKVNSG
-574 SKDMDADARS
+574 
-584 QAFSELDDT
+584 DDIGN
-593 AVADENPFGDID
+593 VDD
-605 GLIKDAMDGKDVSLD
+605 
-620 GLLNEKS
+620 LLNEKS
-627 SMEDEDKGGTPDDE
+627 SMEDEDKGDTSDE
-641 EENSDFDADLEDTD
+641 EEDSDFDADLEDTD

-678 AENVNIGD
+678 AENVGPGD
-686 VIMGPDGM
+686 VIMGPGNM
-694 PVRVKRYDWDESD
+694 PVRIKSFSWDESD
-707 SDEES
+707 FDEEPS
-712 PGLTITATDANGEE
+712 TMNFVATDANGEE
-726 VEFYK
+726 VEFSK
-731 GRYDSVYYPEF
+731 NRYDSVYFPEF

-751 KPADKPITPADAT
+751 APAAKQITPADAT

-803 QTRKKGGKTEARLSL
+803 QVRKKGGKTEARLSL

-828 GPVNLVDRNPNV
+828 GPVNLVDRDPNV

-846 EKDAKKAETARV
+846 EKDAKKAEAARV

-892 LEAANNPERLQSAL
+892 LEGAGNPERLQPAI

-914 SNNEKAEKL
+914 SNDEKAQKL
-923 VEALTTKLGRLSGT
+923 VEALTTNLGVLKGS
-937 DDQRMDAR
+937 DEQRMNAR
-945 KAEQKA
+945 KAEQQV
-951 MKMLEEAGI
+951 MSLLEKAGI
-960 RGSSKEERKLRN
+960 PGSSMEERRADSAKR
-972 EKASAAFTIRNRKG
+972 ASRAAILGNTNKYPE
-986 MSFRVDPTLESEVA
+986 SLTLASEIA
-1000 EMNKR
+1000 DMKRR

-1013 LEELEALESKI
+1013 AAELDALRDKI
-1024 SDYQKRFFM
+1024 VAHQARFFM
-1033 KGDSNE
+1033 KGDSNG
-1039 KPLPGEAE
+1039 KPLPGESD
-1047 RVDEEIRKAQRAGTA
+1047 RVDEEIRKAQRDGTA
-1062 PIPFVRQD
+1062 PVPFVRPD

-1114 KHPKPVRKSPKAKPI
+1114 KHPKPVKKSPKAKPI

-1160 IDADGNPVFAKDL
+1160 VDADGNPVFAKDV
-1173 NGNILTDKKGR
+1173 NGNLLTDKKGR
-1184 PIPLQDTDAILAA
+1184 PVPLQDTDAILAA

-1209 MGNVVVHR
+1209 LGNVVVHR
-1217 EKYKGEDGSEKMF
+1217 EMYKGPDGSDQMF

-1242 GLSMRFTDPETGEV
+1242 GLSMRFTDPETGKV

-1322 LTQGQV
+1322 LTNGQV
-1328 WDKYLSGIAEE
+1328 WDKYLSGFAEE
-1339 INTSA
+1339 INTSI
-1344 GGRGANK
+1344 GANRK
-1351 GTAYLTKR
+1351 AYLTKR
-1359 TSAVASAAEAL
+1359 RSEVLSAAEAL
-1370 RQGKRE
+1370 RQGDRE
-1376 VFFQRVRAAVG
+1376 TFFQRVRAAIG

-1407 EREMPEM
+1407 EREMPQM
-1414 SPRERTV
+1414 TARERTV

-1446 VSSETR
+1446 VSRETR
-1452 KLEPGLWVDYEN
+1452 KLEPGTWVDYIN
-1464 NFGEI
+1464 NFGEK

-1477 DDPELNEAGTEY
+1477 DEPQLNDAGTEY

-1501 RVSKLTSQKMTPVS
+1501 RASMLTSQNMIPVPP
-1515 QKEQSKA
+1515 KEQAKATASKYTPN
-1522 VATKYIGKVTGEE
+1522 VKGEE
-1535 RRRRRREQLGITA
+1535 MRRRRKEILAATA

-1553 VLRFLDDVRAEDA
+1553 VLRFLEDVRAEEA
-1566 EIAENANKTGG
+1566 EIADNANTTGG

-1624 EVQVRLPFGEFRG
+1624 EVQVRLPLGEFRG

>member
-1 MSDYLDSLYSGL
+1 MSDYMDSLYSGL
-13 NDESVEAI
+13 NDESLEAI

-49 QWIEMGALLRALF
+49 QWIEMGARLRALF
-62 KIDGKLQSVTGRSAG
+62 KINGKLQSVTGRSAG

-150 ETADVTPDD
+150 ETADVTPED

-193 DESDVLTGEEVR
+193 DESDVLTGEDVGQLVDDQRIR
-205 DLVDG
+205 DLTDTKPEDVGNLSDSELQEIASEFMGYAKLDNLRNPGDPVAPGQEQWFLPLEDAVYAEMDKRKAAKGQGDSNDWTPDADG
-210 TTERDL
+210 GATMTMPNGAVISVGKNGAYSISDNK
-216 SGYKGLKE
+216 GYSDTFAMYSPETAPGLE
-224 TSPGSGIWDY
+224 
-234 KEGKYNYRLRQNKA
+234 A
-248 GKWEIYADGA
+248 GKARALEAFNK
-258 NPDYDYDTPADR
+258 NPDAYVWKPAEDFGPGWEMKDYGNGKGHYMKD
-270 RDMRG
+270 
-275 TFEKLD
+275 
-281 SGDGYDS
+281 GDPFQSFRIGDAYDS
-288 VEDAMDNFFG
+288 D
-298 AEYNPKKTFRTV
+298 
-310 PDAEGTTPI
+310 
-319 EVGLPEDEADLTLG
+319 DE
-333 TLPITE
+333 P
-339 ANLSR
+339 S
-344 VSNEELASLG
+344 
-354 YGDMPGY
+354 
-361 SEYKGV
+361 
-367 GDDNAYF
+367 
-374 GMENKGGGNWEF
+374 
-386 TNYLTGEIFPIK
+386 
-398 ADNLADAERQ
+398 
-408 LADYRLKRG
+408 
-417 AYDPEVLAAQA
+417 
-428 DAETAGSR
+428 
-436 GFTETMRGS
+436 
-445 LQGMKGRNIK
+445 
-455 GGFAKAYPNGRT
+455 GGFAPYFTHRNPVWGEAAY
-467 ATIVQDDDGSW
+467 
-478 HLEKHDEFNGGI
+478 DERI
-490 QETKRFEDN
+490 ED
-499 FFSSGLDQA
+499 SDLPTPEAA
-508 LAEGDAYL
+508 LAAAKDFIERHPVGGSDA
-516 NEDIALPMTRK
+516 
-527 EFGDY
+527 
-532 VENRYNDA
+532 
-540 ERTKPAFL
+540 
-548 DEAAIDEAFET
+548 
-559 YSDMYKESKA
+559 A
-569 DNGWV
+569 DNTIANLMEKVNSG
-574 SKDMDADARS
+574 
-584 QAFSELDDT
+584 DDIGN
-593 AVADENPFGDID
+593 VDD
-605 GLIKDAMDGKDVSLD
+605 
-620 GLLNEKS
+620 LLNEKS
-627 SMEDEDKGGTPDDE
+627 SMEDEDKGSTPDDE

-731 GRYDSVYYPEF
+731 GRYDSIFYPEF

-846 EKDAKKAETARV
+846 EKDAKKAEAARV

-869 AADKAAAVNDPRTDE
+869 AADKAAAMNDPRTDE

-914 SNNEKAEKL
+914 SNDEKAEKL

-972 EKASAAFTIRNRKG
+972 EKASAAFAIRNRKD

-1000 EMNKR
+1000 EMNNR

-1013 LEELEALESKI
+1013 LEELEALRNKI
-1024 SDYQKRFFM
+1024 SDYQKRFSM

-1070 GTEIRPDDNVAT
+1070 GTEIRPDDNVVT

-1344 GGRGANK
+1344 GGRGANRGK
-1351 GTAYLTKR
+1351 AYLTKR

-1376 VFFQRVRAAVG
+1376 VFFQRVRAAIG

-1407 EREMPEM
+1407 EREIPEM

-1501 RVSKLTSQKMTPVS
+1501 RVGKLTSQKMTPVA

-1553 VLRFLDDVRAEDA
+1553 VLRFLEDVRAEEA

-1577 KVEDLFAGDTLFSKD
+1577 KIEDLFAGDTLFSKD

-1624 EVQVRLPFGEFRG
+1624 EVQVRLPLGEFRG